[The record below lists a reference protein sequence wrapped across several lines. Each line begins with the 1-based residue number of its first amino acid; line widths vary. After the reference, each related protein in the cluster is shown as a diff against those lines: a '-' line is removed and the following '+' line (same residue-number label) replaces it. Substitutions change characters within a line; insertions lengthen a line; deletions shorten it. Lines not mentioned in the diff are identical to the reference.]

1 MSFISGLGKPE
12 YALPT
17 PVQKSGNSTDD
28 FLSLTDSTAQS
39 STAVQNV
46 ASNQSSAT
54 SQQSEQDREEAF
66 AKMMVQLQNP
76 TVAQADA
83 MRNSDGS
90 SDSLAAIAGAS
101 GVGSVGGASGS
112 DSSNSAITDFQNYM
126 QMSPAEKMRYAAMS
140 SLGVTPEAYAQMSP
154 EDKAK
159 VDAKISEIMKKQQ
172 EMQAGGSGTTAPI
185 ATAASNGSGSSTDS
199 QQPSFLNKALTSLT
213 QSATDAAGK
222 LDFA

>member
-12 YALPT
+12 YSIPT

-76 TVAQADA
+76 TVAQTDA
-83 MRNSDGS
+83 MNNSDGS

-101 GVGSVGGASGS
+101 GVGGASGS
-112 DSSNSAITDFQNYM
+112 DSSSSAITDFQNYM
-126 QMSPAEKMRYAAMS
+126 QMTPAEKMRYAAMS
-140 SLGVTPEAYAQMSP
+140 SLGVTPESYANMSP

-159 VDAKISEIMKKQQ
+159 VDAKIADIMKKQQ
-172 EMQAGGSGTTAPI
+172 EMQAGASGTAAPTT
-185 ATAASNGSGSSTDS
+185 TAAADSSGAGSSTDS
-199 QQPSFLNKALTSLT
+199 QQPSFLNKALASLT
-213 QSATDAAGK
+213 QSATDAASK
-222 LDFA
+222 LDVA

>member
-12 YALPT
+12 YSLPT
-17 PVQKSGNSTDD
+17 PVQKSGSTTDD

-39 STAVQNV
+39 STSVQNV

-76 TVAQADA
+76 TVAQTDA
-83 MRNSDGS
+83 INNSDGS

-101 GVGSVGGASGS
+101 GVGSASGS

-126 QMSPAEKMRYAAMS
+126 QMTPAEKMRYAAMS
-140 SLGVTPEAYAQMSP
+140 SLGVTPADYASMSP

-159 VDAKISEIMKKQQ
+159 VDAKIADIMQKQQ
-172 EMQAGGSGTTAPI
+172 EMQAGASGTTAPT
-185 ATAASNGSGSSTDS
+185 ATADSSGAGSSTDS
-199 QQPSFLNKALTSLT
+199 QQPSFLNKALASLT
-213 QSATDAAGK
+213 QSANDAASK
-222 LDFA
+222 LDAA